1 MSENDRAR
9 YHTLIIN
16 MRTLPLCNSWERL
29 MIVDDMFIVVDRRF
43 GQSLRRWWH
52 GDNRHTVVSFLQRMV
67 SDVSYFLTSGSR
79 SITREMKDRIVTLI
93 PCFRTALARV
103 KSVYAND
110 TITSFRLE
118 NIIDEVDTI
127 QRSVEAPT

>member
-1 MSENDRAR
+1 MTETDRAR

-16 MRTLPLCNSWERL
+16 LRTLPLCNCWERL
-29 MIVDDMFIVVDRRF
+29 MIVDDAYIVVDRRF
-43 GQSLRRWWH
+43 GQSFRRWWH

-67 SDVSYFLTSGSR
+67 DDITYFLTPVPR
-79 SITREMKDRIVTLI
+79 HMTREMKTRIIHLL

-103 KSVYAND
+103 KSVYADD

-118 NIIDEVDTI
+118 NIIDDI
-127 QRSVEAPT
+127 DMLLRSVETPS